1 MRNPAQIRP
10 IYAHAKGDSR
20 GHHHFL
26 TARKAPMRFTLGAGF
41 HAGVKGNGF
50 SAIITQPGG
59 GAFGFCAAAAIDNAG
74 ATSFANQGADLAAFI
89 LTRRGFDQDIGPVEG
104 SAKHRRFLQAQLQA
118 DIFHRA
124 RIGGCGQ
131 CHARHMRKA
140 RAQYAKAAIF
150 GPEMMAPLADAMR
163 FIHRKQGDI
172 QAFQPR
178 LHRLQRQ
185 PLRRDVKQLQRPIVQ
200 IAQHAARFIRRQ
212 FRMQSACGDTLLA
225 ERRNLV
231 FHQRNQGG
239 HNNPNPRAA
248 KCGHLKAEAFAAAGR
263 HQDQP

>member
-10 IYAHAKGDSR
+10 IYAHAKGDGC

-26 TARKAPMRFTLGAGF
+26 TARKAPMRFTLGTGF
-41 HAGVKGNGF
+41 HAGMKGNGF

-59 GAFGFCAAAAIDNAG
+59 GAFGLRTAAAVNNAG
-74 ATSFANQGADLAAFI
+74 AASFANQGADLAAFI

-118 DIFHRA
+118 DIFDRA
-124 RIGGCGQ
+124 RISRGRQ

-163 FIHRKQGDI
+163 FIHREKRDI
-172 QAFQPR
+172 QAFKPR
-178 LHRLQRQ
+178 LHRLQR
-185 PLRRDVKQLQRPIVQ
+185 
-200 IAQHAARFIRRQ
+200 
-212 FRMQSACGDTLLA
+212 
-225 ERRNLV
+225 
-231 FHQRNQGG
+231 
-239 HNNPNPRAA
+239 
-248 KCGHLKAEAFAAAGR
+248 
-263 HQDQP
+263 